1 MGKKPS
7 QCQNNQ
13 FLWFSEVN
21 PNVKES
27 INLTE
32 SFVFYPTAGCK
43 LTTADVLKT
52 KEYTQIHIQKL
63 HFLISF
69 AYIFT
74 THLFKFTF
82 DTNIL
87 YFPKEKFS

>member
-1 MGKKPS
+1 MYLPYKQATEWMTKKPR

-43 LTTADVLKT
+43 QTTADVLKT
-52 KEYTQIHIQKL
+52 KEYTQIHI
-63 HFLISF
+63 
-69 AYIFT
+69 
-74 THLFKFTF
+74 
-82 DTNIL
+82 
-87 YFPKEKFS
+87 